1 MPPQQFNGL
10 LDLGGHSFDFCT
22 HRCYSSHLEFQF
34 MRADKKP
41 PGMQLQAIE
50 IILLAHEHRWRRIMT
65 TPQNGIFIEGSRH
78 HHFLEYHFNPGFD
91 RQVVVDAIT
100 ATQRAADAS
109 PCNLVIAFGHDAWR
123 QLAPQQMPGG
133 LRDFQAITGPQH
145 KAPATQRDLMIW
157 IHGEHHDSILDLAMA
172 AHAALAVVGTA
183 ELDLPGFIYHDARD
197 LTGFIDGTAN
207 PKDNSRMDAALIPTG
222 QPGAGGAFVLSQR
235 WVHDLD
241 AFNHLSIE
249 DQQCVIGRTK
259 PDSIELEGDAM
270 PAWSH
275 VSRTDVKIN
284 GVAQKIYRRSAPY
297 GTATEQGLYFL
308 AFACDIQRFQVQL
321 DRMFGVSGDGDY
333 DHLIDYSRAV
343 SGSYWFAPSETMLS
357 NL

>member
-1 MPPQQFNGL
+1 
-10 LDLGGHSFDFCT
+10 
-22 HRCYSSHLEFQF
+22 
-34 MRADKKP
+34 
-41 PGMQLQAIE
+41 
-50 IILLAHEHRWRRIMT
+50 MT
-65 TPQNGIFIEGSRH
+65 TPQNGIFAEGSRH
-78 HHFLEYHFNPGFD
+78 HHFLEYRFNSGFE

-109 PCNLVIAFGHDAWR
+109 SCNLVIAFGHDAWR
-123 QLAPQQMPGG
+123 QLAPKEMPNG

-145 KAPATQRDLMIW
+145 NAPATQRDLLIW
-157 IHGEHHDSILDLAMA
+157 VHGEHHDDVLDLAMA
-172 AHAALAVVGTA
+172 AHVAMTGVGTTD
-183 ELDLPGFIYHDARD
+183 LDLPGYIYHDARD

-207 PKDNSRMDAALIPTG
+207 PKEDARLEAALVPAG

-235 WVHDLD
+235 WVHDLS
-241 AFNHLSIE
+241 AFNHLSVE

-259 PDSIELEGDAM
+259 SESIELEGDAM

-275 VSRTDVKIN
+275 VSRTDVKID

-297 GTATEQGLYFL
+297 GTPTEHGLYFL

-321 DRMFGVSGDGDY
+321 DRMFGVSDDSEY
-333 DHLIDYSRAV
+333 DHLIDYSHAV
-343 SGSYWFAPSETMLS
+343 TGSYWFAPSETMLA